1 MDSEKVW
8 VTSENEDEKQS
19 SGYHPNQEVWQ
30 RTFSSPVYIKPVLS
44 DGVAAGDGTTCLI
57 KQ

>member
-1 MDSEKVW
+1 MEKVW
-8 VTSENEDEKQS
+8 VTSDNEDEKWD
-19 SGYHPNQEVWQ
+19 SGYHPNQEAWQ
-30 RTFSSPVYIKPVLS
+30 RALSSPVYIKSVLS